1 ALRWRQA
8 LQLCW
13 EMRSDQV
20 RPDIVAFGAT
30 IGACAAAARNEGAG
44 AWQMALRLFEEA
56 QLQGFPMSTQCLNN
70 ALQACVLSSHWET
83 SLAIAQRLDSS
94 DLVTSNLQLA
104 SLSLGRQWQQA
115 LQYLHTEMGQRG
127 HKPDASTYN
136 ALPED
141 ADDPDLEKLKDY
153 LARCLM
159 QDEFQPGDHV
169 LDLHGMSLSS
179 AKKAV
184 RLALDD
190 QTERVLLIVT
200 GQGKHSSEKAVLKE
214 GVASMLKQLH
224 CRVRATEGG
233 FYVSRTPAHAAAI
246 TRRNATRCS
255 TA

>member
-1 ALRWRQA
+1 RWVSICSLYFSQRQPTGY
-8 LQLCW
+8 
-13 EMRSDQV
+13 ESIFFRHH
-20 RPDIVAFGAT
+20 I
-30 IGACAAAARNEGAG
+30 
-44 AWQMALRLFEEA
+44 AWQFRGSGK
-56 QLQGFPMSTQCLNN
+56 QLSP
-70 ALQACVLSSHWET
+70 E
-83 SLAIAQRLDSS
+83 
-94 DLVTSNLQLA
+94 A